1 MRSHAPRTQPVKFAA
16 DEEPSA
22 RVAVTL
28 RRFTDADYERLVEI
42 ANAVYADYAWTV
54 AEIRHWD
61 SGWDDPK
68 YFMRRLVAED
78 AAGRIVG
85 YGETSHSRHAFHPDR
100 YHVEVLVEAP
110 ARGRGVG
117 RRLYDALM
125 EELSER
131 KAGALRAQI
140 KETMTDGIEF
150 ARRRGFVETRR
161 DWESRLDVA
170 GFDFARFADAPGRV
184 ARQGVTI
191 ATMAAEMAR
200 DPAAQRRA
208 FEMHEE
214 CGRDVPTIDP
224 HSPSTFESYVRD
236 TFGSPGAVPDAYFVA
251 IRDGRY
257 VGESYMER
265 SVAQPDVM
273 YQGLTGV
280 VREERG
286 KGIAMALKLRTVEWA
301 RDNSI
306 REIRTW
312 NDTLNLPML
321 RINEA
326 MGFVRQPAWIRLT
339 KELRPEA

>member
-1 MRSHAPRTQPVKFAA
+1 MKSSAA
-16 DEEPSA
+16 
-22 RVAVTL
+22 AVTL
-28 RRFTDADYERLVEI
+28 RGFTDADYERLVEI
-42 ANAVYADYAWTV
+42 ANAVYEDYAWTV

-68 YFMRRLVAED
+68 YFMRRIVAED
-78 AAGRIVG
+78 AGRIVA
-85 YGETSHSRHAFHPDR
+85 YGEASHSRHTYHPDR

-117 RRLYDALM
+117 SELYDALTAEL
-125 EELSER
+125 EER
-131 KAGALRAQI
+131 NAAALRAQL
-140 KETMTDGIEF
+140 KETMTRGIEF
-150 ARRRGFVETRR
+150 AAHRGFVETKR

-170 GFDFARFADAPGRV
+170 SFDFARFAETPKRI
-184 ARQGVTI
+184 ARQGISV
-191 ATMAAEMAR
+191 ATMADEMAR
-200 DPAAQRRA
+200 DPGAQRRA

-236 TFGSPGAVPDAYFVA
+236 TFEAPGAAPDAYFIA

-280 VREERG
+280 VRDERG
-286 KGIAMALKLRTVEWA
+286 KASRW
-301 RDNSI
+301 R
-306 REIRTW
+306 
-312 NDTLNLPML
+312 
-321 RINEA
+321 
-326 MGFVRQPAWIRLT
+326 
-339 KELRPEA
+339 